1 LGHKVHPL
9 GFRLGII
16 KEWQA
21 RWYAEKGYAGMLQQ
35 DFKLRRTIERKS
47 RECGI
52 SRVDIERAGGE
63 VSLTVYSARPGI
75 LIGRGGQSVE
85 ALRAQLERVSGERIR
100 LTIKEV
106 ERPELVACLVAYNI
120 AERIEARVPF
130 RRVMKQ
136 ATFRTLQAG
145 AKGIR
150 IKCSGRLGGREIA
163 RSETLHQGRMP
174 LHTLRADI
182 DYGFIEARTVMGRIG
197 VKVWVYRGDVLP
209 EVRTESATTEPSEVS

>member
-1 LGHKVHPL
+1 
-9 GFRLGII
+9 
-16 KEWQA
+16 
-21 RWYAEKGYAGMLQQ
+21 
-35 DFKLRRTIERKS
+35 
-47 RECGI
+47 
-52 SRVDIERAGGE
+52 
-63 VSLTVYSARPGI
+63 
-75 LIGRGGQSVE
+75 VE